1 MNYRTFA
8 IAALAGFI
16 IVSSSW
22 AYTSWAGG
30 SVIYTVPGDGRHSF
44 KIRQIPLQPLGLNGG
59 YAYRCEVWAGAILVQ
74 ASTYSQ
80 DSWTANRVSIT
91 YSAGKV
97 LFNLDGYDIAGPS
110 PGISTP
116 DGDWSGV
123 GHQ

>member
-1 MNYRTFA
+1 MNYRTIA
-8 IAALAGFI
+8 IAASAALVL
-16 IVSSSW
+16 VSSSW

-30 SVIYTVPGDGRHSF
+30 SVIYTVPGHGRHTL
-44 KIRQIPLQPLGLNGG
+44 KIRQIPLQPPGLNDG

-74 ASTYSQ
+74 ASTYTQ
-80 DSWTANRVSIT
+80 DSWTATRVSIT
-91 YSAGKV
+91 QSAGKV
-97 LFNLDGYDIAGPS
+97 VFHLDGYDIAGPS